1 MLLVV
6 YLERIVYFC
15 KMKSTL
21 ENMTCIHSAKDL
33 ITSHEQTR
41 TGFIEA
47 AMAKNIKAKPYI
59 EQAKTLKSI
68 AQTVKSPTDLI
79 DKKEIYSALL
89 SAAGLSDKSFK
100 YFTDEDKEVAIRE
113 LIDKFLVPAGDSF
126 ADELVYR
133 FLLIKGD
140 SLGGSMRNYVGTVA
154 QMKLV
159 RKILS
164 VLSIQSIDYKVLMHD
179 GKRWREEN
187 YETAFEMA
195 ENIKGIVWK
204 QGEDSRLLLLNAK
217 IPIVNNNVDLSLF
230 DGDEA
235 AFDGGRIVQH
245 DELALMFGELKGG
258 VDPAGADE
266 HWKTGNTALER
277 IRNAFPNRGI
287 KTSFIAACIEAKMA
301 EEIFAQLENNTLSKA
316 ANMSVD
322 EQLTEYSQWLIAL

>member
-1 MLLVV
+1 
-6 YLERIVYFC
+6 
-15 KMKSTL
+15 
-21 ENMTCIHSAKDL
+21 MTSIHSAKDL

-59 EQAKTLKSI
+59 EQAKSLKSM
-68 AQTVKSPTDLI
+68 AQTVKSPKELI
-79 DKKEIYSALL
+79 GKKEIYSALL

-100 YFTDEDKEVAIRE
+100 YFTDDDKELAIQE
-113 LIDKFLVPAGDSF
+113 LIDKFLVPAGAGF
-126 ADELVYR
+126 VDELVYR

-140 SLGGSMRNYVGTVA
+140 SLGGSMRNYVGIVA
-154 QMKLV
+154 QMKLI

-164 VLSIQSIDYKVLMHD
+164 VLSIQNIDYKILMRD
-179 GKRWREEN
+179 GKRWRKES
-187 YETAFEMA
+187 YETAFERA
-195 ENIKGIVWK
+195 ETIKGVVWK
-204 QGEDSRLLLLNAK
+204 QGESSRLLLLNAK
-217 IPIVNNNVDLSLF
+217 IPAVNNNVDLSLF
-230 DGDEA
+230 VGDEA
-235 AFDGGRIVQH
+235 TFDGGRIVYH

-277 IRNAFPNRGI
+277 IRNAFPNRDI

-301 EEIFAQLENNTLSKA
+301 DEIYSQLENNTLSKA
-316 ANMSVD
+316 ANMLVD